1 MITAVEFDFSTKQ
14 ERAIPAGSVA
24 GSCASGKFCWVDVD
38 VTADPAGAE
47 GLLRAMGVSERL
59 IGEAL
64 ADDHECGMGVDDDGL
79 HLAVD
84 AGRFDGGRLVTSRVD
99 ALIGES
105 YFVTLRRFDV
115 EFLRQVRRTYRQD
128 FQRFA
133 RTPSFLLY
141 EFWDHLIESYRRAD
155 RVLSERVREVQD
167 HIFGDVDDAVFE
179 RVAEIARDLLSLRKI
194 VMESRE
200 ALGEM
205 TTRRSPFV
213 AESTVPFLEKMV
225 GTLDRVAAD
234 LAVER
239 EMLAEILNLYM
250 GIVGHRTNR
259 VLKRLTVISA
269 VFLPLT
275 FLCGIYGMNFEVFP
289 EIRWRFGYALFWAL
303 SLAIVATSLAVMRAK
318 RWL

>member
-1 MITAVEFDFSTKQ
+1 V
-14 ERAIPAGSVA
+14 
-24 GSCASGKFCWVDVD
+24 
-38 VTADPAGAE
+38 
-47 GLLRAMGVSERL
+47 L
-59 IGEAL
+59 
-64 ADDHECGMGVDDDGL
+64 
-79 HLAVD
+79 
-84 AGRFDGGRLVTSRVD
+84 GG
-99 ALIGES
+99 
-105 YFVTLRRFDV
+105 
-115 EFLRQVRRTYRQD
+115 
-128 FQRFA
+128 
-133 RTPSFLLY
+133 
-141 EFWDHLIESYRRAD
+141 
-155 RVLSERVREVQD
+155 RVREVQD
-167 HIFGDVDDAVFE
+167 HIFGEVDDAVFE
-179 RVAEIARDLLSLRKI
+179 RVAEIARDLLSLRRI

-275 FLCGIYGMNFEVFP
+275 FLCGVYGMNFEVFP
-289 EIRWRFGYALFWAL
+289 EVRWRFGYPLFWAL
-303 SLAIVATSLAVMRAK
+303 SLIIVTTSLAVMRAK
-318 RWL
+318 KWL